1 MTMNKKVFL
10 VMIFFACLVAL
21 PRVHA
26 IAGDVNGDGKV
37 DMQDVILVLDAFGSY
52 PGHPRWN
59 PSCDLNTDLKV
70 DMADLTIVLNNFG
83 H

>member
-1 MTMNKKVFL
+1 MNKKAFL
-10 VMIFFACLVAL
+10 VMILLACFLAV

-37 DMQDVILVLDAFGSY
+37 NMQDIILVLGAFGSY
-52 PGHPRWN
+52 PGHARWD
-59 PSCDLNTDLKV
+59 PSCDLNADLKV
-70 DMADLTIVLNNFG
+70 NMADLTIVLSNFG